1 MSDDDAGLA
10 GSWIGY
16 HARVSPGQTTI
27 NDMASGEQT
36 TINDMA
42 SGERL
47 TYAELDDGSTDRRR
61 RNDNAECHVLAA
73 AHYSQVGQHK
83 YLTSHIVTDTVHGE

>member
-1 MSDDDAGLA
+1 VSDDDAGLA

-16 HARVSPGQTTI
+16 HARVSPG
-27 NDMASGEQT
+27 QT

>member
-1 MSDDDAGLA
+1 MTAGLA

-27 NDMASGEQT
+27 NDMASGE
-36 TINDMA
+36 
-42 SGERL
+42 RP
-47 TYAELDDGSTDRRR
+47 TYAELDDGSNDRRR
-61 RNDNAECHVLAA
+61 RNDNAEMPCSGCRCTT
-73 AHYSQVGQHK
+73 SQVGQHK